1 MSPALPLVRISP
13 TKSANRASLSWLPG
27 KRNAIETLSASGPTT
42 FLMIGAV
49 IGASFSKVY

>member
-27 KRNAIETLSASGPTT
+27 KRNPIETLSASGPTT